1 MYRHQ
6 KIVLLAIIL
15 TAAIDVSPSCAED
28 WPGWRGPR
36 GDGSSLETNVPTH
49 WNATENIAWKVP
61 LPGTGHAS
69 PVIWQDRL
77 FLVWAVEEREQRV
90 LGGFDR
96 RTGELLWQQVV
107 VTAPLEDKHGLNSY
121 ASSTPATDGELL
133 YVAFL
138 DRDSMLVA
146 AYDFDGRQ
154 QWLVRPGPFAS
165 KHGFCSCPVLFED
178 LVIVN
183 GDHDGE
189 SYVVALD
196 RATGETRWKIDRA
209 NHTRS
214 YSTPLVREIDGRT
227 QMILSGNKCVASY
240 DPRDGRQHWIIDG
253 PTEQFVATCVY
264 GEGLIFMTCGFP
276 DYHILAIRP
285 DGEGN
290 VTDSHIAWRETKGA
304 SYVPSPIFAGSHFL
318 LTADGG
324 VASCFQAT
332 SGDRVWMKRLGSHYS
347 GSPVTAGGLVYF
359 TDDEGITKVIR
370 PGAELEVVAENSLGE
385 SCYSSPAISQ
395 GNLFIRG
402 EKHLYCIGPR
412 PQ

>member
-1 MYRHQ
+1 MRRLIH
-6 KIVLLAIIL
+6 KRAVICLLLVACS
-15 TAAIDVSPSCAED
+15 APAVAED

-36 GDGSSLETNVPTH
+36 GDGTSLEADVPTQ
-49 WNATENIAWKVP
+49 WSPTENIAWKAP
-61 LPGTGHAS
+61 LPGSGHAS
-69 PVIWQDRL
+69 PVVWQDRV
-77 FLVWAVEEREQRV
+77 FLVWAVEEKEERV
-90 LGGFDR
+90 LGCFDR
-96 RTGELLWQQVV
+96 RTGELRWQQTVL
-107 VTAPLEDKHGLNSY
+107 TAPLEDKHDLNSY
-121 ASSTPATDGELL
+121 ASSTPATDGELV

-138 DRDSMLVA
+138 DRESMLVA
-146 AYDFDGRQ
+146 AYDFEGKQ

-183 GDHDGE
+183 GDHDGQ

-196 RATGETRWKIDRA
+196 RATGETRWKIDRT

-240 DPRDGRQHWIIDG
+240 DPHDGHQHWIIDG

-264 GEGLIFMTCGFP
+264 GEGLILMTCGFP

-290 VTDSHIAWRETKGA
+290 VTDTHIAWRTSKGA
-304 SYVPSPIFAGSHFL
+304 SYVPSPIFAGNYFL

-332 SGDRVWMKRLGSHYS
+332 TGDRVWMNRIGSHYS
-347 GSPVTAGGLVYF
+347 GSPVAAGGLVYF

-370 PGAELEVVAENSLGE
+370 PGAELEVVAENMLGE
-385 SCYSSPAISQ
+385 PCYSSPAISY

-412 PQ
+412 PN

>member
-1 MYRHQ
+1 MLHFLQ
-6 KIVLLAIIL
+6 KCSLVGALLAIL
-15 TAAIDVSPSCAED
+15 ASSACAED

-36 GDGSSLETNVPTH
+36 GDGTSLERNVPTH
-49 WNATENIAWKVP
+49 WSATENIAWKTP
-61 LPGTGHAS
+61 IPGTGHAS
-69 PVIWQDRL
+69 PIVWHDRV
-77 FLVWAVEEREQRV
+77 FLVWAVEENEARV
-90 LGGFDR
+90 LGCFDR
-96 RTGELLWQQVV
+96 RTGKLLWQETVL
-107 VTAPLEDKHGLNSY
+107 TAPLEDKHDLNSY
-121 ASSTPATDGELL
+121 ASSTPATDGELI

-138 DRDSMLVA
+138 DRESMLVA
-146 AYDFDGRQ
+146 AYDFNGKQ
-154 QWLVRPGPFAS
+154 QWLARPGPFAS

-183 GDHDGE
+183 GDHDGQ

-196 RATGETRWKIDRA
+196 RATGQTRWKIDRT

-240 DPRDGRQHWIIDG
+240 DPRDGHQHWIIDG

-264 GEGLIFMTCGFP
+264 GQGLIFMTCGFP

-304 SYVPSPIFAGSHFL
+304 SYVPSPIFADNYFL

-359 TDDEGITKVIR
+359 TDDEGITKLIR
-370 PGAELEVVAENSLGE
+370 PGAEMEVVAENALGE
-385 SCYSSPAISQ
+385 PCYSSHAISH

-402 EKHLYCIGPR
+402 EKHLYCIGPQ
-412 PQ
+412 PK